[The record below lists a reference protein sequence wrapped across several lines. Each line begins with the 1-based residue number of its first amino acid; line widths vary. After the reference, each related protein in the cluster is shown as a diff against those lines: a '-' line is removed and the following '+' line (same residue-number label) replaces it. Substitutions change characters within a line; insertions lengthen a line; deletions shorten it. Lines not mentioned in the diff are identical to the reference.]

1 MNCLCKQPTSII
13 DSIRGEVICS
23 SCGMVLECNVSEQTP
38 ATAVLSE
45 GRDDYG
51 VGTMLPQTKYG
62 ANGIAARRSSQAIT
76 LSRIFVKL
84 RQMLECLG
92 VGTTIR
98 REAYSLCRRLV
109 YGDFATGKDK
119 TVIAAATTMLACRL
133 HGRVLAWSEIP
144 GISTKMRRILRMYRE
159 IQYVSGITPDRY
171 THSVIS
177 RLCTDMSL
185 SIHYTQRAL
194 SILDAMEKCNFT
206 HGKKP
211 QCVAAAAIVLAGT
224 RISKSKVATTA
235 QISEPGL
242 KNILRAWQ
250 LYNEEI

>member
-1 MNCLCKQPTSII
+1 MNCLCKQPTGII
-13 DSIRGEVICS
+13 DSIRGEIICS
-23 SCGMVLECNVSEQTP
+23 SCGIVLERNVSEQAP

-62 ANGIAARRSSQAIT
+62 ANGIAGCRSSQAIT

-84 RQMLECLG
+84 RQMLPC
-92 VGTTIR
+92 
-98 REAYSLCRRLV
+98 
-109 YGDFATGKDK
+109 
-119 TVIAAATTMLACRL
+119 
-133 HGRVLAWSEIP
+133 
-144 GISTKMRRILRMYRE
+144 ISTKMRRILRMYRE

-171 THSVIS
+171 THSIIS

-185 SIHYTQRAL
+185 SIHHAQRAL
-194 SILDAMEKCNFT
+194 SILNAMKKCNFT

-224 RISKSKVATTA
+224 RISKSKVATAA
-235 QISEPGL
+235 QISELGL
-242 KNILRAWQ
+242 KNLLRAWQ
-250 LYNEEI
+250 SYNEEI